1 MKKTLTFIL
10 LFLCAA
16 SIAFWAP
23 EFWVL
28 QIGVKS
34 LWLAIIAM
42 SLIFLHS
49 KVGMTSLAQ
58 TALGGISG
66 YALAI
71 ANVRMGVSIPIAI
84 VLAVVITML
93 IAAVL
98 GLVVV
103 RTTGIY
109 FLMIT
114 LACGVAFHLFVS
126 QARELTNGHTGI
138 SGVRLPLLAGS
149 IDLNEPKY
157 FYLTALILFSACYLW
172 LRSISKSAFGI
183 ALEGVRDSP
192 LRMRSLGYNVNAYRI
207 LAFTLAGTIAAI
219 GGVLSV
225 WYSGRISPGS
235 IDVTRTVDV
244 LVIAVIGGLFRL
256 EGAIVGSVLF
266 TLLSNFMNQATGR
279 YNTAIGIVFIIV
291 LLVAPK
297 GLTGLIK
304 SRSKA
309 QIPSR
314 PINDSNT
321 TSTNQL

>member
-1 MKKTLTFIL
+1 MRNKIIFIGLFIL
-10 LFLCAA
+10 AG
-16 SIAFWAP
+16 SVPFWAP
-23 EFWVL
+23 NFWVL

-49 KVGMTSLAQ
+49 KAGMTSLAQ
-58 TALGGISG
+58 TALGGVSA

-71 ANVRMGVSIPIAI
+71 ANARMGVAIPLAI
-84 VLAVVITML
+84 VLSVVVTVL
-93 IAAVL
+93 IAAIL
-98 GLVVV
+98 GLIIV

-114 LACGVAFHLFVS
+114 LAIGVAFHLFVS

-157 FYLTALILFSACYLW
+157 FYLTTLILFAACYL
-172 LRSISKSAFGI
+172 LLKSVSKSTFGI

-207 LAFTLAGTIAAI
+207 LAFTLAGSVAAI
-219 GGVLSV
+219 GGILSL
-225 WYSGRISPGS
+225 WYNGRISPGS

-256 EGAIVGSVLF
+256 EGAIVGAVLF
-266 TLLSNFMNQATGR
+266 TLLSNFMNQVSDR
-279 YNTAIGIVFIIV
+279 YNTAIGIVFIVV
-291 LLVAPK
+291 LLVAPQ

-304 SRSKA
+304 SRSKT
-309 QIPSR
+309 QNRSSLSDERIPAASK
-314 PINDSNT
+314 
-321 TSTNQL
+321 